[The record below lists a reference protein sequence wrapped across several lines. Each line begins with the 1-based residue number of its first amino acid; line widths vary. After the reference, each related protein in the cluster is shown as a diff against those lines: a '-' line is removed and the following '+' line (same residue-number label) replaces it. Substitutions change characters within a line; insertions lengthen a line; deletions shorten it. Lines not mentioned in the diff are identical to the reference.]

1 MVLETTHFISST
13 IVNNA
18 PLLNNHYQ
26 LNAAL
31 NNILHAVWKV
41 IGALLAMGLPS
52 LELKV
57 KGLDGPPLTTNIKEW
72 CNNQIGEVAA
82 NGITASKT
90 NCSLSF
96 ESPSM
101 TYNTCSA
108 MCSTKYS
115 SCMWV
120 YDCVLCCLYYL
131 ATPLISKLDQLTIMA
146 KGNNTVACASLQ
158 WSCCE
163 LCYIQAWTYHTRL
176 QIWWE

>member
-1 MVLETTHFISST
+1 MVPETTHFISST

-18 PLLNNHYQ
+18 PLLNDHYQ
-26 LNAAL
+26 LNAPL

-41 IGALLAMGLPS
+41 IGALLGLPS

-57 KGLDGPPLTTNIKEW
+57 KGTGWSTMTTNYIKEW

-90 NCSLSF
+90 NCLLSF

-115 SCMWV
+115 SCMWM

-131 ATPLISKLDQLTIMA
+131 ALHWYPNWLLWSKVIIL
-146 KGNNTVACASLQ
+146 
-158 WSCCE
+158 
-163 LCYIQAWTYHTRL
+163 
-176 QIWWE
+176 